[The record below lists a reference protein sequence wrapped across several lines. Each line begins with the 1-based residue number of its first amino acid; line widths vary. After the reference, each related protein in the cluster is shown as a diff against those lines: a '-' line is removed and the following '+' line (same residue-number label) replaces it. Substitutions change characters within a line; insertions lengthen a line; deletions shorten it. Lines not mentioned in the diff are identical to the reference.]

1 MITADFAI
9 RDEGTIVLFLAL
21 TDAAKEWWE
30 ENCQGGMNARGIAH
44 ADHRC
49 AQPIVEGIA
58 DAGFEIERI

>member
-21 TDAAKEWWE
+21 TQPAKDWWE
-30 ENCQGGMNARGIAH
+30 ENCQGGMSACGHAH

-49 AQPIVEGIA
+49 AQPIVDGIV
-58 DAGFEIERI
+58 DAGFEIEVI